1 MRLKYYKKVM
11 TLTLILL
18 LMLQGCTSKDTK
30 KNDGKYLKL
39 EKNIIVGFD
48 RKGVKYYNFD
58 DLNEVLYTEENTI
71 DVLYNSDP
79 LVVVNIKQEEIDG
92 NYIEIYTKDKIIT
105 LNKSK
110 NYSNIKLSDTGRYL
124 SYYTYEDEE
133 VIDGL
138 KIFDIETREE
148 KEIPSEYIISGDNYS
163 ITNNKVYFYG
173 VHNQGNKA
181 GLYQYDIEKDQVKE
195 RDINVDGI
203 VIYYKVIGDSEIIV
217 TFDGV
222 DYKLDIYKDNKRV
235 ISRNDFTK
243 IEDFLYINDK
253 YYIVGVAQ
261 DNTTRIYEIISSDEK
276 RTMTF
281 DFPKNIYAS
290 RGIVYDDDN
299 IYFVGGDTDF
309 DNNKLYKLNIES
321 REVSIY
327 NIYSDEIE
335 IK

>member
-1 MRLKYYKKVM
+1 MKM
-11 TLTLILL
+11 
-18 LMLQGCTSKDTK
+18 
-30 KNDGKYLKL
+30 
-39 EKNIIVGFD
+39 
-48 RKGVKYYNFD
+48 
-58 DLNEVLYTEENTI
+58 
-71 DVLYNSDP
+71 
-79 LVVVNIKQEEIDG
+79 
-92 NYIEIYTKDKIIT
+92 
-105 LNKSK
+105 
-110 NYSNIKLSDTGRYL
+110 
-124 SYYTYEDEE
+124 
-133 VIDGL
+133 
-138 KIFDIETREE
+138 
-148 KEIPSEYIISGDNYS
+148 IISGDNYS

-321 REVSIY
+321 REVSI
-327 NIYSDEIE
+327 
-335 IK
+335 

>member
-92 NYIEIYTKDKIIT
+92 NYIDIYTKDKIIT

-327 NIYSDEIE
+327 NTYSDEIE

>member
-11 TLTLILL
+11 ALTLILL

-327 NIYSDEIE
+327 NTYSDEIE

>member
-327 NIYSDEIE
+327 NTYSDEIE

>member
-1 MRLKYYKKVM
+1 MRLKYYRKVM
-11 TLTLILL
+11 ALTLILL
-18 LMLQGCTSKDTK
+18 LMLQGCTSKNTK

-58 DLNEVLYTEENTI
+58 DLNEVLYTEENAI
-71 DVLYNSDP
+71 DVLYNNEP
-79 LVVVNIKQEEIDG
+79 LVVVNIKQEESG
-92 NYIEIYTKDKIIT
+92 NNYIDIYTKDNIIT
-105 LNKSK
+105 LKDFK
-110 NYSNIKLSDTGRYL
+110 NYSNIKLSDNGRYL
-124 SYYTYEDEE
+124 GYYGYNDEE

-203 VIYYKVIGDSEIIV
+203 VVYYKVIGDSEIIL
-217 TFDGV
+217 TFDGM

-243 IEDFLYINDK
+243 IEDFLYINNK

-261 DNTTRIYEIISSDEK
+261 DDTTRIYEIISSDEK

-281 DFPKNIYAS
+281 EFPKNIYAS
-290 RGIVYDDDN
+290 RGIAYDDDN
-299 IYFVGGDTDF
+299 IYFIGGDNSF
-309 DNNKLYKLNIES
+309 DDNKLYKLNIES
-321 REVSIY
+321 REVTIY
-327 NIYSDEIE
+327 NAYSDEV
-335 IK
+335 KVK

>member
-1 MRLKYYKKVM
+1 MRLKYYRKVM
-11 TLTLILL
+11 ALTLILL

-327 NIYSDEIE
+327 NTYSDEIE

>member
-1 MRLKYYKKVM
+1 MA
-11 TLTLILL
+11 LTLILL

-39 EKNIIVGFD
+39 QKNIIVGFD

-71 DVLYNSDP
+71 DVLYNKEP
-79 LVVVNIKQEEIDG
+79 LVVVNIKQEEINS
-92 NYIEIYTKDKIIT
+92 NYIDIYTKDNIIT
-105 LNKSK
+105 LKEFK
-110 NYSNIKLSDTGRYL
+110 NYSNIKLSDNGRYL
-124 SYYTYEDEE
+124 SYYSYNEEE

-148 KEIPSEYIISGDNYS
+148 KEIPSEYVISGDNYS
-163 ITNNKVYFYG
+163 ITDNKVYFYG

-181 GLYQYDIEKDQVKE
+181 GLYQYDIEKDEVKE
-195 RDINVDGI
+195 RDINVEGI
-203 VIYYKVIGDSEIIV
+203 IIYYKAIGDSEIIL
-217 TFDGV
+217 TFDGI
-222 DYKLDIYKDNKRV
+222 DYKLDIYKNNKRI
-235 ISRNDFTK
+235 ISRNDFIK
-243 IEDFLYINDK
+243 IEDFLCINDK
-253 YYIVGVAQ
+253 YYVVGVSQ
-261 DNTTRIYEIISSDEK
+261 DDTTRIYEIISSDEK

-281 DFPKNIYAS
+281 DFPKNIYAD

-309 DNNKLYKLNIES
+309 DDNKLYKLNIES
-321 REVSIY
+321 REVTIY
-327 NIYSDEIE
+327 NTYSDEIK